1 MTSFDFPVSETV
13 LLTGA
18 GFTHNFGGFLAAD
31 MWDEIHN
38 NFQRNNPNNKKSEI
52 LKIIK
57 NNFNY
62 EELYQTVE
70 RSSDFNAQEKEA
82 FTNAVLSA
90 YDILDKIVCS
100 YKSRIINRTAEV
112 DTYKLRRFFQRLKG
126 QGRDCGFFFTVN
138 QDVLIERYF
147 SEGPTG
153 PVLPGIKANY
163 ARFNIDDLVKSP
175 KSPPH

>member
-38 NFQRNNPNNKKSEI
+38 NFQRNNPNNEKG
-52 LKIIK
+52 KI
-57 NNFNY
+57 
-62 EELYQTVE
+62 
-70 RSSDFNAQEKEA
+70 
-82 FTNAVLSA
+82 
-90 YDILDKIVCS
+90 DKIVCS

-112 DTYKLRRFFQRLKG
+112 DTYKLRRFFQRLNG

-138 QDVLIERYF
+138 QDILIEQYF
-147 SEGPTG
+147 SEGSTG
-153 PVLPGIKANY
+153 PALPGIKA
-163 ARFNIDDLVKSP
+163 
-175 KSPPH
+175 